1 MSLSKIYLLKA
12 YSMGCDL
19 VHGLFAEVNDI
30 GIFGQKEDAIKEMH
44 TYISEG
50 LEDHLEY
57 IMESETQTE
66 DQSIEKIKD
75 VYYRENPRYIIVERP
90 IGLDEE
96 CYDEMVNFYFD
107 AIGNE
112 IQVVLP
118 YSREFFGLEASHT
131 NRYKQKQVIYFYHGL
146 TKKMMPAV
154 VVSTPLRK
162 GASKQKLS
170 QGDNVYT
177 ISYESLSGGY
187 MERCQVTEAELFSA
201 DEIPNMFIA
210 NESDLQILVDSFS
223 SVGQLN

>member
-1 MSLSKIYLLKA
+1 
-12 YSMGCDL
+12 MGCDL

-44 TYISEG
+44 SYISEG

-57 IMESETQTE
+57 MMESETQTE
-66 DQSIEKIKD
+66 DQSMDEIKD
-75 VYYRENPRYIIVERP
+75 IYYRENPRYIIVERP

-107 AIGNE
+107 AIGRK

-118 YSREFFGLEASHT
+118 YSSEFSGLEAGHA
-131 NRYKQKQVIYFYHGL
+131 NRYNQKEVIYFYHGL

-210 NESDLQILVDSFS
+210 NEGALQSLVDSYS

>member
-1 MSLSKIYLLKA
+1 
-12 YSMGCDL
+12 MGCDL
-19 VHGLFAEVNDI
+19 VHGLFAEVNDV
-30 GIFGQKEDAIKEMH
+30 GIFGQKEDAIKEMR

-57 IMESETQTE
+57 IAESEAQTE
-66 DQSIEKIKD
+66 DLSLDEIKD
-75 VYYRENPRYIIVERP
+75 IYYRENPRYIIVERP

-107 AIGNE
+107 AIGSE

-118 YSREFFGLEASHT
+118 YSSEFSGLEANHP
-131 NRYKQKQVIYFYHGL
+131 NRYNQKQVVYFYHGL

-154 VVSTPLRK
+154 VMSTPLRK

-201 DEIPNMFIA
+201 NEIPDMFIA
-210 NESDLQILVDSFS
+210 NESDLKT
-223 SVGQLN
+223 